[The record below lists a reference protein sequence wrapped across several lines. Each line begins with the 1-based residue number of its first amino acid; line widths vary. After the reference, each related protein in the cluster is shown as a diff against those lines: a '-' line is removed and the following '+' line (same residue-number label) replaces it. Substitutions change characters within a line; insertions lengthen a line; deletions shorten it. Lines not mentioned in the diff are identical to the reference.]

1 MGVENLCSNS
11 RSYPAQV
18 SVTCHIDVPHVRK
31 QDDGRGGGGRKVS
44 DVQLN

>member
-11 RSYPAQV
+11 KSYPAQV
-18 SVTCHIDVPHVRK
+18 SAHVPHVRK
-31 QDDGRGGGGRKVS
+31 QEDGRGGGGRKVS